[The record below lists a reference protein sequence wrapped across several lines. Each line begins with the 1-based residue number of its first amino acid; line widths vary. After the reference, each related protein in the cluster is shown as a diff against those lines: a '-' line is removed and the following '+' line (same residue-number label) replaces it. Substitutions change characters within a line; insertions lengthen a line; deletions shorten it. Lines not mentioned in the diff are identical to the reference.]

1 MSTQHTP
8 DDATIIL
15 LLEQR
20 WVSKEELRATLGMS
34 ERAVRDYLAGLNE
47 RLAPY
52 GKCVLSTAARKGY
65 KIPNA
70 HNDEDLRLAAAAV
83 EELKSKAISIFSRR
97 KVLED
102 FLKNAQTA
110 KEEQGHKQLV
120 LF

>member
-1 MSTQHTP
+1 MSTQSIA

-15 LLEQR
+15 LLEKG
-20 WVSKEELRATLGMS
+20 WVSKEELRAQLGLS

-52 GKCVLSTAARKGY
+52 GKCILSTASRKGY

-70 HNDEDLRLAAAAV
+70 HNDDDLRIVAAAV
-83 EELKSKAISIFSRR
+83 AELKSKAISIFERR

-110 KEEQGHKQLV
+110 KDEDRQVQLT